1 MGLKLCTTDA
11 WRSGPISSR
20 FMKISCLLLLM
31 GRPVLDAQDN
41 HREASVVA
49 IAGLKVAGVSLRGN
63 SLLGEAFLWEAIAV
77 SPGRGFSE
85 QLVAEDLKRLAEVYA
100 DQGLPHAR
108 VAVADFRLDDAGLHY
123 AYLIEEGPLVTVEK
137 VRFAGQRQTK
147 EQTLKRLAGI
157 REGLRFS
164 RQPVERARIRL
175 VKSGLFGEVS
185 QPGLFPGSGPGR
197 ETLVFQVEE
206 SSYNSLFGAVGYNRD
221 DSRPDGWLT
230 GRIDLAFSNLAG
242 TGQQA
247 KISWQRLSRENS
259 RLSAEYSAPWIF
271 RWNAGFRGAVRH
283 QIEDSSFTLSSG
295 RTLLEF
301 PAGQDFTVGLGGE
314 AVRVVPG
321 SSRSVRRSLRY
332 SSLWSF
338 RLDGR
343 GMHSALEVEYG
354 RKRYYDPAEQLTVS
368 RIKFDASRWQGL
380 GARHSVYLAGHG
392 RAVIS
397 SEEPVPRT
405 EQFALGG
412 ANSLRGYWEEQF
424 FGNQLAW
431 SNLEYRYQPDPRLV
445 LFPLL
450 DLGYYLDPHRRQ
462 RGWRTGYGAGLMM
475 NTALGW
481 ISLSYGLGQGDRLG
495 QGKIHLILQ
504 SDF

>member
-1 MGLKLCTTDA
+1 M
-11 WRSGPISSR
+11 
-20 FMKISCLLLLM
+20 SCLLFLL
-31 GRPVLDAQDN
+31 GRQVSDAQDRP
-41 HREASVVA
+41 REASVAA
-49 IAGLKVAGVSLRGN
+49 ITGLKVAGISLRGN
-63 SLLGEAFLWEAIAV
+63 SLLGEAFLWEAIAAR
-77 SPGRGFSE
+77 PGLGFSE
-85 QLVAEDLKRLAEVYA
+85 RLVNEDLKRLAETYA
-100 DQGLPHAR
+100 DQGLPHAK
-108 VAVADFRLDDAGLHY
+108 VSAVDFRLGDGGLHY
-123 AYLIEEGPLVTVEK
+123 VYLIEEGPLVTVEE
-137 VRFAGQRQTK
+137 VRFVGQRQTK
-147 EQTLKRLAGI
+147 VHTLKRLAGI

-164 RQPVERARIRL
+164 RQSVERARIRL
-175 VKSGLFGEVS
+175 VKSRLFSRVS
-185 QPGLFPGSGPGR
+185 QPDLSPGSGPGK
-197 ETLVFQVEE
+197 EALVFRVEE
-206 SSYNSLFGAVGYNRD
+206 SSYNSLFGAVGYSRD

-247 KISWQRLSRENS
+247 QVTWQRLSRENS

-271 RWNAGFRGAVRH
+271 RWDVGFRGAVRH
-283 QIEDSSFTLSSG
+283 QIEDSSFTLSSV
-295 RTLLEF
+295 RALLEF
-301 PAGQDFTVGLGGE
+301 PAGQDFTAGLGGE

-338 RLDGR
+338 RFDGRGADGR
-343 GMHSALEVEYG
+343 GMRSSLEVEYG
-354 RKRYYDPAEQLTVS
+354 RKRYYDPAGQLTVS

-450 DLGYYLDPHRRQ
+450 DLGYYFDPERSQ

-475 NTALGW
+475 NVALGW
-481 ISLSYGLGQGDRLG
+481 ISLSYGLGPGDRLG
-495 QGKIHLILQ
+495 QGKIHLNLQ